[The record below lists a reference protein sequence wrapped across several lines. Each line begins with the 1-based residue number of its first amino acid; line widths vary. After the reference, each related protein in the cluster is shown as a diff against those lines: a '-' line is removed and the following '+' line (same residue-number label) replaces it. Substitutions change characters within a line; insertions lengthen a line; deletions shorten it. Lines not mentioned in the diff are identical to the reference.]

1 MKKTVIIILI
11 STLFSSMTAAGNAEP
26 ASVDAPLLNQTNTRV
41 NETIFTQQK
50 NGVLSDAQAA
60 RLQVR
65 RQSIMQEANDRR
77 NRNKGLLPTS
87 DASRLI
93 RRMEALD
100 KQVSRVQ

>member
-1 MKKTVIIILI
+1 MNKTAFIILI
-11 STLFSSMTAAGNAEP
+11 TTFLSSMPTAGHAEP
-26 ASVDAPLLNQTNTRV
+26 ASIDAPLLTQTNTKV

-65 RQSIMQEANDRR
+65 RQSIMQEANTQR

-100 KQVSRVQ
+100 KQISRVQ